1 MSLDV
6 SPSREI
12 EVQREI
18 HLRKAE
24 KIRAKLNSSKET
36 TSSSDLCFTF
46 DLQKTLITPSISTG
60 VAYYKRQLATY
71 NLGNHNLANNDAT
84 MFMWHEGLASRGA
97 SEIGSCIWKFGC
109 DKVQDGAWL
118 MYKRMCRVRNE
129 RARCLHDCKAVV
141 AETLCKHNKPL
152 ERTNGSC
159 QKRGRRGECHRSNAC
174 EEIHPVM
181 SEWIKWGIFHVEQ
194 EPSEMQA

>member
-1 MSLDV
+1 MQPVKESYYRHVFDTEFNLSFHQPRKDTCQKCDKFKKLLDV

-60 VAYYKRQLATY
+60 VAYYKRQLQHIT
-71 NLGNHNLANNDAT
+71 
-84 MFMWHEGLASRGA
+84 W
-97 SEIGSCIWKFGC
+97 
-109 DKVQDGAWL
+109 
-118 MYKRMCRVRNE
+118 
-129 RARCLHDCKAVV
+129 
-141 AETLCKHNKPL
+141 ET
-152 ERTNGSC
+152 TT
-159 QKRGRRGECHRSNAC
+159 
-174 EEIHPVM
+174 
-181 SEWIKWGIFHVEQ
+181 
-194 EPSEMQA
+194 